1 VYLCIRNQ
9 FAPKRSTMGTVDVE
23 QTVEEVLRSDNILW
37 DGETP
42 SYDQMEEIIREVV
55 IQITDNHYSMN
66 GGEIDDWDMWEQDI
80 VCEVNDRLERLN
92 GDE

>member
-1 VYLCIRNQ
+1 MTN
-9 FAPKRSTMGTVDVE
+9 
-23 QTVEEVLRSDNILW
+23 
-37 DGETP
+37 
-42 SYDQMEEIIREVV
+42 MEEIIREVV